1 MNYKNNVVIYSKSI
15 GSSYNY
21 FFISLCFVI
30 LYVCSHNYFSK
41 FILLIIKSLTVL
53 LLLYSI
59 YLISYNNY
67 INIIQLKKDIFKS
80 KYKNLRQ
87 SIIYN
92 SVFAFFMLILLYNFI
107 YF

>member
-1 MNYKNNVVIYSKSI
+1 MNYKNNVIIYSKSI

-21 FFISLCFVI
+21 FFISLCFII
-30 LYVCSHNYFSK
+30 LYVSMYKYFSK
-41 FILLIIKSLTVL
+41 FTLLIIKSLTIL
-53 LLLYSI
+53 LLLYSS

-67 INIIQLKKDIFKS
+67 INIVQLKNDIFRS
-80 KYKNLRQ
+80 KYKNLRH

-92 SVFAFFMLILLYNFI
+92 SVFVFFILILLYNFI